1 MLTLEQQWLSFWL
14 FIWVVMMGLVIYN
27 QWSQKVPSVGLPLLF
42 LLSLSIIHWFGGLIY
57 TFPWYRPHFG
67 SITPT
72 DVIVG
77 FQQSVYGVIGFGLG
91 SIILAPMVLKMFKP
105 SWLYEFPRQ
114 PNLKLVR
121 AYLVLGLVFAFVI
134 SPLLSRIPSFAALAN
149 LGISYLLV
157 GLCLACWKAWAMG
170 KNLTFLLWLAIACCL
185 PLVTT
190 LTTGFFGF
198 GAAGTAVVFAFTF
211 TFYRPR
217 WKVILIGLLVVFFG
231 FSAFVNYLRD
241 RNEIRATVWGEQN
254 AQTRIEQLEQ
264 TTTNFELFDPYN
276 QRHLELIDL
285 RMNQNGLV
293 GKAARYISNG
303 MVDYAN
309 GETLQQAAIAVVP
322 RILWLNKPVSA
333 GSGDIVTR
341 YTGIKFALG
350 TSVGVGTVLELYLN
364 FGSLG
369 VVLGFILFGT
379 VIRVIDITAAYKLVN
394 GNWVGFTSWF
404 LPGLGMINPGGSFVE
419 VVASVAT
426 YLVLTRIVNR
436 FYLPRTSLRQSF
448 LPQSSPHHD

>member
-14 FIWVVMMGLVIYN
+14 FIWLAVIVLVIRE
-27 QWSQKVPSVGLPLLF
+27 QWNKKLPSVGLPILF
-42 LLSLSIIHWFGGLIY
+42 LLSLSIIHWFGGMIY
-57 TFPWYRPHFG
+57 AFPWYKPFID
-67 SITPT
+67 SMTPT

-91 SIILAPMVLKMFKP
+91 CNILAPRVLKIFKP

-114 PNLKLVR
+114 PNLKLVK
-121 AYLVLGLVFAFVI
+121 AYLVLGLIFVFVL
-134 SPLLSRIPSFAALAN
+134 SPLLSKIPSFAALAN
-149 LGISYLLV
+149 LGISYFLV
-157 GLCLACWKAWAMG
+157 GLCLACWTAWAMG
-170 KNLTFLLWLAIACCL
+170 KNLTFLLCLAIACCL
-185 PLVTT
+185 PVVTT

-198 GAAGTAVVFAFTF
+198 GAAGTTVVFAFTF

-217 WKVILIGLLVVFFG
+217 WKVSLMGLLVVFFG
-231 FSAFVNYLRD
+231 FSVFVNYLGD
-241 RNEIRATVWGEQN
+241 RNEIRATVWGEKN
-254 AQTRIEQLEQ
+254 AQTRIEQLQQ
-264 TTTNFELFDPYN
+264 TATNFKLFDPHN

-285 RMNQNGLV
+285 RMNQNWLV
-293 GKAARYISNG
+293 GKAVRYISNG

-309 GETLQQAAIAVVP
+309 GETLEQAAIAVVP
-322 RILWLNKPVSA
+322 RILWLDKPVSA

-350 TSVGVGTVLELYLN
+350 TSVGVGSVLELYLN

-419 VVASVAT
+419 VVASVAA
-426 YLVLTRIVNR
+426 YLVLIYIVNR
-436 FYLPRTSLRQSF
+436 VYILRASSLSINN
-448 LPQSSPHHD
+448 